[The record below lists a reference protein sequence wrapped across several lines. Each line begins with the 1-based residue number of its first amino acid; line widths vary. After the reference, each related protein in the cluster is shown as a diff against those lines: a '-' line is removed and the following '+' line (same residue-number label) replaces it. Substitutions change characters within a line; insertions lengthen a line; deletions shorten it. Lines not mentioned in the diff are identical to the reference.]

1 MLKKS
6 KKITTLGMIV
16 FTAICSTFML
26 SCRPE
31 NASATTEDEEV
42 VFAVSAYQVSKTSL
56 DDYLEFGGDVVASSS
71 VDILPDSSGKLSR
84 IYVSVGDYVR
94 RDQLLAEIDPSRPG
108 MTYSTSPIYAPTSG
122 TISNFPFSVG
132 STVAPSMSVGKI
144 SSTGMLEIQA
154 AVAERFVS
162 RVALGQK
169 AELRLDAW
177 PSDIFMATITEVSP
191 VLDAATRT
199 MAVKLIPEDVTGEK
213 IKPGMYSRIKLI
225 TEEKEDVFVVPYH
238 SLIIRDDEAF
248 AFIVQTDE
256 TVIQQKVI
264 LGLRVDDQV
273 EVIDGLKEGD
283 LVVTRGQT
291 LLNDG
296 TKVSVVSVEATEG
309 GE

>member
-1 MLKKS
+1 MS
-6 KKITTLGMIV
+6 KKMKKNIPLGFLLLLLVSSIML
-16 FTAICSTFML
+16 L
-26 SCRPE
+26 SCKPE
-31 NASATTEDEEV
+31 VKTEKEEV
-42 VFAVSAYQVSKTSL
+42 VFAVSTYEVRNTSL

-84 IYVSVGDYVR
+84 VYVSVGDYVR
-94 RDQLLAEIDPSRPG
+94 KDQVLAEIDPSRPG
-108 MTYSTSPIYAPTSG
+108 MTYSTSDIKAPTSG
-122 TISNFPFSVG
+122 TVSAFPLSIG

-144 SSTGMLEIQA
+144 SSTGMLEIEA

-225 TEEKEDVFVVPYH
+225 TEEKENVFVVPYH
-238 SLIIRDDEAF
+238 SLIVRDDEAF
-248 AFIVQTDE
+248 AFIVQDDE
-256 TVIQQKVI
+256 TVLQQKVI

-273 EVIDGLKEGD
+273 EVINGLQEGD

-296 TKVSVVSVEATEG
+296 TKVSVVSVETEEG